1 MLVFWFVFIVKE
13 VGDPSSEDHFDLT
26 DMGLGA
32 LVQIEAFLYLHVW
45 DPPCWPRLKVNFQE
59 ELENWSD

>member
-1 MLVFWFVFIVKE
+1 VKE

-26 DMGLGA
+26 DMDLGA